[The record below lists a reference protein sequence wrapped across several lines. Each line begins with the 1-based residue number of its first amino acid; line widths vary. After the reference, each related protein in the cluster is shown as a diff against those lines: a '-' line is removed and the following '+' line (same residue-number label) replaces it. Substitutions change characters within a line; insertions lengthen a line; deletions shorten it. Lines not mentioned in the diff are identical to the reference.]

1 MVKKNANLDR
11 FLPSSNEVCD
21 CLMKTLGRTT
31 IVDCSTNSLIPRI
44 LVWIIGE
51 HPEYLLGKLY

>member
-1 MVKKNANLDR
+1 MVKKNANLEI

-21 CLMKTLGRTT
+21 FLMKTLGRTT

-44 LVWIIGE
+44 LVLD
-51 HPEYLLGKLY
+51 YR